1 MKALDNQWRTSSRS
15 GGNGACVEAR
25 YADHAAQVRDSKDQQ
40 GSVLMFSAGQWIG
53 FIEGIKAGAFGSG
66 ER

>member
-25 YADHAAQVRDSKDQQ
+25 YVDQATEVRDSKDQA
-40 GSVLMFSAGQWIG
+40 GPVLSFTPTQWTG
-53 FIEGIKAGAFGSG
+53 FVQDIKTGRFEA
-66 ER
+66 

>member
-25 YADHAAQVRDSKDQQ
+25 YADPAAQVRDSKDQA
-40 GSVLMFSAGQWIG
+40 GPVLSFTPAQWTA
-53 FIEGIKAGAFGSG
+53 FVQDIKTGKFEA
-66 ER
+66 